1 MLISVSIRLGP
12 RHACDEQLRKASRIM
27 RCSHNRALTRNTR
40 ARPVPDAHPPIY
52 QYKPIKYMR
61 SIGYTLTNRL
71 RSIDRTSIR
80 GRQARMTDGQIARPS
95 LARFRLPCGS
105 TAVRP
110 VRGHGSAVASLR
122 PDVFVL
128 VRRLRTRRPTAN
140 RTRAFRWRARRA
152 SGTSESAAGSDVRLR
167 SAGSL
172 RGGRRRTWQPFAAVE
187 RGRQAGGIL
196 RFLQTS
202 LTSCSAERGRRAV
215 AAIAYEGSL
224 TIAQPLQPRPA
235 SMSCGASGR
244 TRCRLMAPKLL
255 LPMCSSCV
263 PLFVL
268 VPCRVA
274 QVSVAQGSCG

>member
-1 MLISVSIRLGP
+1 VTSTCGKLPESCAAHTIVRLPEIHALGP
-12 RHACDEQLRKASRIM
+12 FRTRI
-27 RCSHNRALTRNTR
+27 RRS
-40 ARPVPDAHPPIY
+40 IK
-52 QYKPIKYMR
+52 YKPIKYKR

-95 LARFRLPCGS
+95 LARFRLPCGL

-140 RTRAFRWRARRA
+140 RTRAFRWTARRA

-202 LTSCSAERGRRAV
+202 LTFCSAERGRRAV

-235 SMSCGASGR
+235 LMGRGGSGR
-244 TRCRLMAPKLL
+244 TERRPRTPKPLLAKLLLPELL
-255 LPMCSSCV
+255 LPMCFPACA
-263 PLFVL
+263 FY
-268 VPCRVA
+268 RVA
-274 QVSVAQGSCG
+274 QVSCD

>member
-1 MLISVSIRLGP
+1 VRLPEIHALGP
-12 RHACDEQLRKASRIM
+12 FRTRI
-27 RCSHNRALTRNTR
+27 RQS
-40 ARPVPDAHPPIY
+40 IK
-52 QYKPIKYMR
+52 YKPNKYKR
-61 SIGYTLTNRL
+61 SIGYTLINRL

-80 GRQARMTDGQIARPS
+80 GRQARMMDEQIARPS

-105 TAVRP
+105 TAVRL
-110 VRGHGSAVASLR
+110 VRGHASAVASLR

-152 SGTSESAAGSDVRLR
+152 NGTSESAAGSDVRLR
-167 SAGSL
+167 SAGGL

-235 SMSCGASGR
+235 LMGRGVSGR
-244 TRCRLMAPKLL
+244 TECRPRTPKPLLAKLLLPKLLPPKLL
-255 LPMCSSCV
+255 LPMCFPACA
-263 PLFVL
+263 FY
-268 VPCRVA
+268 RVA
-274 QVSVAQGSCG
+274 QVSCD

>member
-1 MLISVSIRLGP
+1 
-12 RHACDEQLRKASRIM
+12 
-27 RCSHNRALTRNTR
+27 
-40 ARPVPDAHPPIY
+40 
-52 QYKPIKYMR
+52 MR

-95 LARFRLPCGS
+95 LARFRLPCGL

-140 RTRAFRWRARRA
+140 RTRAFRWTARRA

-235 SMSCGASGR
+235 LMGRGGSGR
-244 TRCRLMAPKLL
+244 TERRPRTPKPLLAKLLLPELL
-255 LPMCSSCV
+255 LPMCFPACA
-263 PLFVL
+263 FY
-268 VPCRVA
+268 RVA
-274 QVSVAQGSCG
+274 QVSCD